1 MTYPPQQGPGP
12 YGQQPPQQPYPPQQ
26 QPGYGYPQQ
35 PGYGAPQQQPGY
47 GAPQQPYPPHQGQQ
61 PWGGQSDGPAPQGV
75 PPQGVPPQGAPP
87 QGAPPQGPPQN
98 ASGGKKAFLAVR
110 NLIIIVVALG
120 ALAGLKFGW
129 DKIFESDAKA
139 AAVGDCLENKG
150 TNLSPDM
157 KSADCD
163 SNAAEFRVA
172 AVHDDTSDTDLCD
185 AEKYVA
191 YTETSGSRKSR
202 SSVVLCLT
210 PIKPGS

>member
-12 YGQQPPQQPYPPQQ
+12 YGQQAPQQPYPPQQ

-35 PGYGAPQQQPGY
+35 QPGYGAPQQGYGAPQQQPGY

-61 PWGGQSDGPAPQGV
+61 PWGGQPGGPAPQGM
-75 PPQGVPPQGAPP
+75 
-87 QGAPPQGPPQN
+87 PPQGPPQN
-98 ASGGKKAFLAVR
+98 MSGGKKAFLAVR

-157 KSADCD
+157 KSADCG
-163 SNAAEFRVA
+163 SNAAEFKVA

-185 AEKYVA
+185 AKKYVA

-202 SSVVLCLT
+202 SSVVLCLM
-210 PIKPGS
+210 PIKPGA

>member
-26 QPGYGYPQQ
+26 PGYGYPQQ
-35 PGYGAPQQQPGY
+35 QPGYGVPQQPGY

-61 PWGGQSDGPAPQGV
+61 PWGGQPGGPAPQGM
-75 PPQGVPPQGAPP
+75 PPQGI
-87 QGAPPQGPPQN
+87 PPQGPPQN
-98 ASGGKKAFLAVR
+98 VSGGKKAFLAVR

-157 KSADCD
+157 KSADCG
-163 SNAAEFRVA
+163 SNAAEFKVA
-172 AVHDDTSDTDLCD
+172 AVHDDTSDTNLCD
-185 AEKYVA
+185 AKKYVA

-202 SSVVLCLT
+202 SSVVLCLM
-210 PIKPGS
+210 PIKPGA